1 MGPEPDHQRLAAEVL
16 GIRNAPPDLAR
27 RLVSQA
33 LVVEDRREAWRQT
46 GERICAGAPQ
56 APGVYVL
63 RDEMRPAPVRR
74 KGESICGGACA
85 RTLRSVA
92 GAASKPRSRAS
103 RVRNGREAG
112 SELEALLKEAE
123 LIQRLEPVVNVQ
135 IGPPEASTRDIP
147 PSLARD
153 VIVVVP
159 SVEPDSAELIA
170 ARADGG
176 WLIQR
181 TRRSGADLAVHAAR
195 LIRFFMRGPR
205 ATCPGA
211 GLAPIVFSWL
221 AHRGA
226 GQSRIDPHDV
236 GSSRE
241 LARASGGAPRGR
253 ATVYRTDRCARL
265 DVSFSLQ
272 APLAQLDR
280 ASGYEPEGRMFE
292 SCRAHQLLSENQSRC
307 CAAAAAVTSHVT
319 SRLRTTP
326 SLA

>member
-1 MGPEPDHQRLAAEVL
+1 MLLRDRLLARMAEMGPDPDHQRLAAEVL

-63 RDEMRPAPVRR
+63 RDDMGRPLYVGKANNLRRRLRAHFAERRWRGIKAPL
-74 KGESICGGACA
+74 A
-85 RTLRSVA
+85 RVA
-92 GAASKPRSRAS
+92 NAEWER
-103 RVRNGREAG
+103 AG

-123 LIQRLEPVVNVQ
+123 LIQRLEPLVNVQ
-135 IGPPEASTRDIP
+135 IGPPEASTRHIP
-147 PSLARD
+147 PSLIRD

-170 ARADGG
+170 GCADGG

-236 GSSRE
+236 GSPRE
-241 LARASGGAPRGR
+241 LR
-253 ATVYRTDRCARL
+253 ARL
-265 DVSFSLQ
+265 AALLADERLFTERIVVLDSTFRS
-272 APLAQLDR
+272 APKR
-280 ASGYEPEGRMFE
+280 P
-292 SCRAHQLLSENQSRC
+292 
-307 CAAAAAVTSHVT
+307 
-319 SRLRTTP
+319 
-326 SLA
+326 